1 MKVILDMLKE
11 SYYIALPI
19 VLGYIVWILQENK
32 KDAKHQ
38 RKAQDKVNEQQ
49 ELRQK
54 ANNQGTLCILRYV
67 LRRLHSE
74 YTIQGSITSK
84 QLSEFYEYYD
94 AYHNLGGNGVVTKMK
109 DDVSELPIDES
120 IGDLSM
126 NAKLYYDY
134 CKYIQKSNNK
144 SSDNK
149 EA

>member
-1 MKVILDMLKE
+1 MEVILDMIKE
-11 SYYIALPI
+11 TYYIVLPI
-19 VLGYIVWILQENK
+19 ILGYIVWVLQENK
-32 KDAKHQ
+32 KDVKNQ
-38 RKAQDKVNEQQ
+38 RKAQDEVNKQQ

-74 YTIQGSITSK
+74 YTIQGSITSN

-120 IGDLSM
+120 ASDLSS

-134 CKYIQKSNNK
+134 CKYVRESNNK

-149 EA
+149 ET